1 MKLLM
6 ILATACALAFLVI
19 FLSAPP
25 SPVAVAQHDVYW
37 DPKIVPGVDPYA
49 LVGTD
54 LNGKQVSLADYKGKV
69 VVLDFW
75 ATWCGPCKGEI
86 PNLKAQY
93 EKYHAQ
99 GVEVLGISLDF
110 KKETL
115 TQYIEDNKLPWA
127 QVYDYDLGQDSNT
140 VHYGVKGIPFMLII
154 GKDGKVA
161 AVNAGGEELEP
172 ALKAALA
179 K

>member
-1 MKLLM
+1 MKTLK
-6 ILATACALAFLVI
+6 ILATACVLAFLVPI
-19 FLSAPP
+19 LSAPTAP
-25 SPVAVAQHDVYW
+25 AAIAQDDVYW

-49 LVGTD
+49 LVGTNLD
-54 LNGKQVSLADYKGKV
+54 GKAVSLADYKGKV

-75 ATWCGPCKGEI
+75 ATWCPPCRAEI

-93 EKYHAQ
+93 EKYHGQ
-99 GVEVLGISLDF
+99 GVEVLGISLDS
-110 KKETL
+110 KKEAL
-115 TQYIEDNKLPWA
+115 TKYIADNKMPWA
-127 QVYDYDLGQDSNT
+127 QVYDTDLGKESNAQ
-140 VHYGVKGIPFMLII
+140 HYGVKAIPFMLVI

-161 AVNAGGEELEP
+161 AVNARGEELEP